1 MKYLLKYREL
11 KVEVYDWKS
20 IDLILKDIKTDF
32 ETDKTW
38 DNFMNID
45 PSEIDNKY
53 GSSFGLETT
62 IKAKAVMILIV
73 DLFNERSEKLI
84 KALLKYELWIEN
96 APDDDELIIHTV
108 EDLFKYISESDKKI
122 ITKII
127 PEKVKKIEMNIELN
141 NFGI

>member
-11 KVEVYDWKS
+11 KEEAYDWKS
-20 IDLILKDIKTDF
+20 IDLILKDIKTVF

-38 DNFMNID
+38 DNFMNIE
-45 PSEIDNKY
+45 PSEIDNNL
-53 GSSFGLETT
+53 GLES
-62 IKAKAVMILIV
+62 IEKAKAIHILIV

-84 KALLKYELWIEN
+84 KALLKYDLWIEN

-122 ITKII
+122 INKII
-127 PEKVKKIEMNIELN
+127 PGKVKKIEMNIELN